1 MIRRFPVLLACCL
14 VVVSARASDYDVD
27 PTFAATAPVPGWRR
41 LFKPGGGTQ
50 DEKAVAFAHTADGGY
65 VVCLSEPG
73 GAQGAQIGLV
83 RLDPNGNL
91 VGSFGTAGFRL
102 KDAWL
107 SSVTDMTVDRQGRII
122 VVGATPGPGGL
133 KDFGVV
139 RFKADGSDD
148 ASFAGDGGTAF
159 GFDVSSVNMDDQP
172 TSVLAEADGKIV
184 VAGNVLPNG
193 MGSRFGVVRL
203 NVDGSVDS
211 GFGDINDGHGGHRGS
226 VAAFVEGDP
235 AYASK
240 IVHIADDYFV
250 VAGTSVSSDINTDF
264 GARIL
269 TPHGSPWAG
278 SAGSAAIPIDEAGA
292 GGSLYDSVTAVAVV
306 NPTTLVLAGTASG
319 RFAAVRIIAHANE
332 AGQYDLLY
340 MDSTFVGSDIASH
353 PYRFIGSYAPS
364 DVRAVGVRSDGRIVI
379 AGRYASEGRQY
390 GMVTRLNPDG
400 TPDLGYAGTDGTS
413 MLAAPTSSGANS
425 FYTGLNGVLFD
436 AGRAVVLGSSVDNA
450 SALSDFDGVIMRM
463 RADLIFANGFE

>member
-14 VVVSARASDYDVD
+14 VVSAWASEYAID
-27 PTFAATAPVPGWRR
+27 PTFAPTESTPGWKR

-73 GAQGAQIGLV
+73 GAQGAQIGLI
-83 RLDPNGNL
+83 RLDANGNL
-91 VGSFGTAGFRL
+91 VGSFGTNGFRL

-107 SSVTDMTVDRQGRII
+107 SSVTDMTIDKQGRII
-122 VVGATPGPGGL
+122 VVGATPGPGDL

-139 RFKADGSDD
+139 RFNADGSDD
-148 ASFAGDGGTAF
+148 TSFAGDGGATF
-159 GFDVSSVNMDDQP
+159 GFDNPSSVNMDDQP

-184 VAGNVLPNG
+184 VAGNVLPTGAGN
-193 MGSRFGVVRL
+193 RIGVVRL
-203 NVDGSVDS
+203 NMDGSVDS
-211 GFGDINDGHGGHRGS
+211 NFGDIDDGHGGRRGTS
-226 VAAFVEGDP
+226 TVFVNGKP
-235 AYASK
+235 AYAGK

-250 VAGTSVSSDINTDF
+250 VAGTSVFSGTDTDF

-269 TPHGSPWAG
+269 TPSGSPWAG
-278 SAGSAAIPIDEAGA
+278 SAGSATFPIDEPGA
-292 GGSLYDSVTAVAVV
+292 GGSLYDGVTAMAVV

-319 RFAAVRIIAHANE
+319 KFAAVRIVAGTNE
-332 AGQYDLLY
+332 TGQYVSLNLDPTFLGSNIASRPY
-340 MDSTFVGSDIASH
+340 CFVGT
-353 PYRFIGSYAPS
+353 YAES
-364 DVRAVGVRSDGRIVI
+364 EAKAVGTRSDGRIFI
-379 AGRYASEGRQY
+379 AGRYTVGNNQY

-400 TPDLGYAGTDGTS
+400 TPDLGYASNSGTS
-413 MLAAPTSSGANS
+413 VFVAPTSSSASS
-425 FYTGLNGVLFD
+425 FYTELSGVLFD

-450 SALSDFDGVIMRM
+450 SALSDFDGVIMRI

>member
-14 VVVSARASDYDVD
+14 VVSAQASEYAID
-27 PTFAATAPVPGWRR
+27 PTFAPNESTPGWRR

-91 VGSFGTAGFRL
+91 VSSFGTAGFRL

-107 SSVTDMTVDRQGRII
+107 SSVTDMTVDKQGRII

-148 ASFAGDGGTAF
+148 ASFAGDGGATF
-159 GFDVSSVNMDDQP
+159 GFDNPSSVDMDDQP

-184 VAGNVLPNG
+184 IAGNVLPA
-193 MGSRFGVVRL
+193 GSSNRIGVVRL
-203 NVDGSVDS
+203 NVDGTVDS
-211 GFGDINDGHGGHRGS
+211 GFGNIDDGRGGRRGAHT
-226 VAAFVEGDP
+226 VFVDGNP
-235 AYASK
+235 AYARK
-240 IVHIADDYFV
+240 IVHIADGYFV
-250 VAGTSVSSDINTDF
+250 VAGTSVFSGTDTDF

-269 TPHGSPWAG
+269 TPSGSPWSGSVG
-278 SAGSAAIPIDEAGA
+278 SATFPIDEPGT
-292 GGSLYDSVTAVAVV
+292 GGSLYDGVAAMAVV

-319 RFAAVRIIAHANE
+319 KFAAIRVIAGTNE
-332 AGQYDLLY
+332 TGQYASLNLDPAFIGSAIA
-340 MDSTFVGSDIASH
+340 DRPHRFV
-353 PYRFIGSYAPS
+353 GSYAPS
-364 DVRAVGVRSDGRIVI
+364 EANAVGVRSDGRIFI
-379 AGRYASEGRQY
+379 AGRYA
-390 GMVTRLNPDG
+390 L
-400 TPDLGYAGTDGTS
+400 
-413 MLAAPTSSGANS
+413 
-425 FYTGLNGVLFD
+425 
-436 AGRAVVLGSSVDNA
+436 
-450 SALSDFDGVIMRM
+450 
-463 RADLIFANGFE
+463 